1 MKISGIV
8 MVTLALIALVLL
20 SIAGCRAPV
29 ESQEPVEEEVTF
41 QNGDVTLAGTLSLP
55 PGSGPHSAVIL
66 LSGSGPNDREFY
78 PSQMIVD
85 DFNGN
90 GIAALRYDDRG
101 AGGSTSEYWAST
113 IEDMAGD
120 VLAAVELL
128 QNHPNINP
136 EQIGILGH
144 SYGGT
149 LATFV
154 ASRSDDFVFIILMAA
169 PSLDGGTA
177 FVEQVT
183 FQMRAGGVP
192 EAAIEQQRE
201 VLAIAIDVENEGG
214 GLDEILVK
222 LRRAVEALPE
232 GERTRRGIT
241 DIDQYLNSTG
251 ETLQQQ
257 FLPISPFISSIIA
270 YDPAPG
276 LEELTIPILALYGE
290 LDHQAPAKVNSEAM
304 RRIQNNSSNE
314 DFVVEV
320 IPKAN
325 HLFQEAVT
333 GGRNEWETLK
343 KELAPGLLDRIT
355 EWVLQYVDIVQ

>member
-1 MKISGIV
+1 MKISGMG
-8 MVTLALIALVLL
+8 MVTLAIIALVLL
-20 SIAGCRAPV
+20 PIAECRAPV
-29 ESQEPVEEEVTF
+29 GEEVTF

-66 LSGSGPNDREFY
+66 LSGSGPNDRDFY
-78 PSQMIVD
+78 LSQMIVD

-90 GIAALRYDDRG
+90 DIAALRYDDRG
-101 AGGSTSEYWAST
+101 VDGSTGEYLEST

-149 LATFV
+149 LAIFV
-154 ASRSDDFVFIILMAA
+154 ASRSDDVAFIIAMAA

-177 FVEQVT
+177 KVEQLT
-183 FQMRAGGVP
+183 FQMQAGGVP
-192 EAAIEQQRE
+192 EAEIEQQRE
-201 VLAIAIDVENEGG
+201 VLTIVMDVVGEGG
-214 GLDEILVK
+214 GLDEILVE
-222 LRRAVEALPE
+222 LRRAVEELPE
-232 GERTRRGIT
+232 GERAQRGIT
-241 DIDQYLNSTG
+241 DIDQYVNSIG

-257 FLPISPFISSIIA
+257 FPPITPFVSAIIA
-270 YDPAPG
+270 YDPAPV

-290 LDHQAPAKVNSEAM
+290 LDHQVPAEVNSEAM
-304 RRIQNNSSNE
+304 IRIQNNSGNE
-314 DFVVEV
+314 NFVVEV

-333 GGRNEWETLK
+333 GGRSEWETLK

>member
-1 MKISGIV
+1 MKISGMG
-8 MVTLALIALVLL
+8 MVTLAIIALVLL
-20 SIAGCRAPV
+20 PIAECRAPV
-29 ESQEPVEEEVTF
+29 GEEVTF

-66 LSGSGPNDREFY
+66 LSGSGPNDRDFY
-78 PSQMIVD
+78 LSQMIVD

-90 GIAALRYDDRG
+90 DIAALRYDDRG
-101 AGGSTSEYWAST
+101 
-113 IEDMAGD
+113 
-120 VLAAVELL
+120 VELL

-149 LATFV
+149 LAIFV
-154 ASRSDDFVFIILMAA
+154 ASRSDDVAFIIAMAA

-177 FVEQVT
+177 KVEQLT
-183 FQMRAGGVP
+183 FQMQAGGVP
-192 EAAIEQQRE
+192 EAEIEQQRE
-201 VLAIAIDVENEGG
+201 VLTIVMDVVGEGG
-214 GLDEILVK
+214 GLDEILVE
-222 LRRAVEALPE
+222 LRRAVEELPE
-232 GERTRRGIT
+232 GERAQRGIT
-241 DIDQYLNSTG
+241 DIDQYVNSIG

-257 FLPISPFISSIIA
+257 FPPITPFVSAMIA
-270 YDPAPG
+270 YDPAPV

-290 LDHQAPAKVNSEAM
+290 LDHQVPAEVNSEAM
-304 RRIQNNSSNE
+304 IRIQNNSGNE
-314 DFVVEV
+314 NFVVEV

-333 GGRNEWETLK
+333 GGRSEWETLK

>member
-1 MKISGIV
+1 MG
-8 MVTLALIALVLL
+8 MVTLGLIALVLL
-20 SIAGCRAPV
+20 LIAGCQA
-29 ESQEPVEEEVTF
+29 PVEEEVTF

-55 PGSGPHSAVIL
+55 PGSGPHTAVIL
-66 LSGSGPNDREFY
+66 LSGSGQNNRDFY

-101 AGGSTSEYWAST
+101 VDGSTGEYEEST

-128 QNHPNINP
+128 QDHPNIDP

-154 ASRSDDFVFIILMAA
+154 ASRSDDVAFIITLAA

-177 FVEQVT
+177 RVEQVI
-183 FQMRAGGVP
+183 FQMRAGGMP

-201 VLAIAIDVENEGG
+201 VLTIVMDVVGEGG
-214 GLDEILVK
+214 GLDEILVE
-222 LRRAVEALPE
+222 LRLAAEALSE
-232 GERTRRGIT
+232 GERAQRGIT
-241 DIDQYLNSTG
+241 DIDQYVESTG
-251 ETLQQQ
+251 EALQQQ
-257 FLPISPFISSIIA
+257 FPPSAASPYGYSVVA
-270 YDPAPG
+270 YDPAPV
-276 LEELTIPILALYGE
+276 LEELTIRILALYGE
-290 LDHQAPAKVNSEAM
+290 LDHQVPAEVNSEAM
-304 RRIQNNSSNE
+304 KRIQNNSGNE
-314 DFVVEV
+314 NFVVEV

-333 GGRNEWETLK
+333 GGRSEWVTLK

-355 EWVLQYVDIVQ
+355 EWILQ

>member
-1 MKISGIV
+1 
-8 MVTLALIALVLL
+8 
-20 SIAGCRAPV
+20 
-29 ESQEPVEEEVTF
+29 VEEEVTF

-66 LSGSGPNDREFY
+66 LSGSGLNDRNFY

-101 AGGSTSEYWAST
+101 VGGSTSEYWAST
-113 IEDMAGD
+113 IEDMSGD
-120 VLAAVELL
+120 VLAAIELL

-144 SYGGT
+144 SYGGN

-154 ASRSDDFVFIILMAA
+154 ASRSGDVAFIITMAA

-177 FVEQVT
+177 MVEQVT

-192 EAAIEQQRE
+192 EAAIEQQRW
-201 VLAIAIDVENEGG
+201 VLTIVMDVVSEGG
-214 GLDEILVK
+214 GMDEILVE

-241 DIDQYLNSTG
+241 DIDQYVNSIV

-257 FLPISPFISSIIA
+257 FPPLTPFISSIVA

-276 LEELTIPILALYGE
+276 LEELTIPILALFGE
-290 LDHQAPAKVNSEAM
+290 LDHQAPAEVNSEEM
-304 RRIQNNSSNE
+304 IRIQKNSGNE

-320 IPKAN
+320 IPSAN
-325 HLFQEAVT
+325 HVFQEAVT
-333 GGRNEWETLK
+333 GGRSEWETLK
-343 KELAPGLLDRIT
+343 KELTPGLLDRIT
-355 EWVLQYVDIVQ
+355 EWVLQYVDIAH